1 MISQVLPCPWTAYL
15 ISRLLEVEAVCV
27 EDELCPSGP
36 LFPRGKRIDVHIHS
50 FRICVYHSA
59 VGQCGTISLILFQLS
74 QRLLDQTERWKCM
87 YGIAHLLPLTMNAL
101 SATALTSSTLIVA
114 SLIHF
119 PGSVSM
125 TPVPSLDQG
134 PHLASSVLT
143 SVSVTPHSIFVC
155 DWENISFPWV

>member
-1 MISQVLPCPWTAYL
+1 
-15 ISRLLEVEAVCV
+15 
-27 EDELCPSGP
+27 
-36 LFPRGKRIDVHIHS
+36 
-50 FRICVYHSA
+50 
-59 VGQCGTISLILFQLS
+59 
-74 QRLLDQTERWKCM
+74 M
-87 YGIAHLLPLTMNAL
+87 YGIAHLLPLTVTAL
-101 SATALTSSTLIVA
+101 SATALTSSTFIVA

-125 TPVPSLDQG
+125 TPVPSLDEG